1 MQKVIA
7 ILEKRRNPKS
17 KLDDQF
23 GSYGKYKAC
32 QLKGMPEQDSEY
44 IHFKTQEIIYQVK
57 FYDINHSFQTA
68 SSHFLGSWPTRF
80 STPKQ
85 TIQNIMF
92 HIIFQEVLQTI

>member
-1 MQKVIA
+1 
-7 ILEKRRNPKS
+7 
-17 KLDDQF
+17 
-23 GSYGKYKAC
+23 
-32 QLKGMPEQDSEY
+32 MPEQDSEY

-68 SSHFLGSWPTRF
+68 SSHFLGSWPARF

>member
-23 GSYGKYKAC
+23 GSYGKYKVC

-68 SSHFLGSWPTRF
+68 SSHFLGS
-80 STPKQ
+80 
-85 TIQNIMF
+85 
-92 HIIFQEVLQTI
+92 